1 MSRPDLTSTSNRDA
15 AAPWAVLKNRR
26 RTEPLTST
34 TSSARQVAT
43 DLRTRPDHTQQ
54 STAST

>member
-1 MSRPDLTSTSNRDA
+1 MSRPDETSTSNRD